1 MGSRDDPGAVEQM
14 LNGIGEVSHVVTTIN
29 QSINNDASQV
39 SDGGAQ
45 EAKDTTTMVSCGG
58 GEK

>member
-14 LNGIGEVSHVVTTIN
+14 LNGIGEVSHVDATIN
-29 QSINNDASQV
+29 QSKDYNDASQV
-39 SDGGAQ
+39 SG
-45 EAKDTTTMVSCGG
+45 EAKDTSMVSCGG